1 MLIRPR
7 DSPYLFVPMN
17 LTMNPLPPQA
27 YTRDTLLKALRWVLS
42 QPDHIKE
49 MANSEDLAVSLYLK
63 AQRQG
68 EESLERPSIQ
78 NFKNELKSLAGMMGE
93 LEGQKQPVTSLQN
106 SMMQQN
112 SVQNH
117 PPLNHQQNHPQQSQN
132 ISASQF
138 QAPRELDLKSVL
150 DVKSW
155 SMIQEVKTAFN
166 LSSETE
172 VLRLLIS
179 LGYHK
184 SKQIMNP

>member
-1 MLIRPR
+1 
-7 DSPYLFVPMN
+7 MN

-27 YTRDTLLKALRWVLS
+27 YTRDTLLKALRWVIS
-42 QPDHIKE
+42 QPEHIKE
-49 MANSEDLAVSLYLK
+49 MANTEDLVVSLYLK

-68 EESLERPSIQ
+68 EEALERPSIQ

-93 LEGQKQPVTSLQN
+93 LEGQKLSQAQNTATNNSHFQN
-106 SMMQQN
+106 SSPNMNQQA
-112 SVQNH
+112 
-117 PPLNHQQNHPQQSQN
+117 NHQTAPTPVAPPPSAQS
-132 ISASQF
+132 IHASHYQT

-150 DVKSW
+150 DLKSW
-155 SMIQEVKTAFN
+155 SMIQEVKNAFN